1 MKFFQIIIIQ
11 KELNNNIEQLRSEL
25 QHLKS
30 QKVNS
35 PQKIKEVYDQFFYF
49 YYIIKKRA
57 LDISNQIKIEKDNIN
72 KLDEDINKLNYKIDQ
87 YSMIQNKLQKAF
99 TLMTEIKNSIGREKL
114 SKKDFKDLKKTI
126 IIIKEQINERS
137 KESNVFKY

>member
-1 MKFFQIIIIQ
+1 MKPFQIIIIQ
-11 KELNNNIEQLRSEL
+11 KELNINIEQLRSEL

-35 PQKIKEVYDQFFYF
+35 PQKIKEVRSIFYF

-57 LDISNQIKIEKDNIN
+57 LDTSNQIKIEKDNIN

-87 YSMIQNKLQKAF
+87 YSMIQNKLQKVF

-126 IIIKEQINERS
+126 LIIKEQINERS